1 VPRPKGWREANIE
14 QARANERAYYH
25 RNKDKC
31 IARSKE
37 YQLRSKYGITSAD
50 REHMLSEQGFSC
62 AICKDDAPGGSGTW
76 HVDHCHA
83 TGVVRGLLCTRC
95 NTGLGQFRDNTEFLS
110 NAIAYLNDPRRTEGP
125 V

>member
-1 VPRPKGWREANIE
+1 VPRPKGWRAANIE

-37 YQLRSKYGITSAD
+37 YQLKSKYGITSDD
-50 REHMLSEQGFSC
+50 RDAMLASQEFRC
-62 AICKDDAPGGSGTW
+62 AICKDDAPGGHGTW
-76 HVDHCHA
+76 HVDHCHD
-83 TGVVRGLLCTRC
+83 TGAVRGLLCTRC
-95 NTGLGQFRDNTEFLS
+95 NMGLGQFRDNTEFLS
-110 NAIAYLNDPRRTEGP
+110 NAIAYLNEPRRTEGP